1 MKDRYIHLRTAIES
15 FGARFALVNQS
26 VSPIPVEAPLD
37 QVIEELHNR
46 LKKGMPLHPP
56 REVIKGQ
63 QEFAGYEIVISEPMQ
78 PGVAPVPALVVS
90 IYTNMADKTALT
102 DQRVI
107 AHGVIGLVIG
117 IWLEGV
123 EAEEKKKAEEAAA
136 KAAAEG
142 SDGKVE
148 KFPTPAEAAPKA

>member
-1 MKDRYIHLRTAIES
+1 
-15 FGARFALVNQS
+15 VNPS
-26 VSPIPVEAPLD
+26 ASPIPVEAPLD
-37 QVIEELHNR
+37 LVVEELHQR

-102 DQRVI
+102 DQRII
-107 AHGVIGLVIG
+107 AHGVIGLTIG

-136 KAAAEG
+136 AAAAKPKAEG
-142 SDGKVE
+142 EDDKVT
-148 KFPTPAEAAPKA
+148 KFPGAPAAEPKA